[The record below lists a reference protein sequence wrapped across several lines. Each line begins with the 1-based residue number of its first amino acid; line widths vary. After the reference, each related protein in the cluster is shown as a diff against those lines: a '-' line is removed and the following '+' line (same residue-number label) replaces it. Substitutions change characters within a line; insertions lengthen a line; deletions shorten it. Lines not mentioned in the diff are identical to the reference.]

1 MQNKDL
7 QLPIK
12 KEMSRSSITQ
22 INNMLP
28 ITDDYLKEQAKYLT
42 LDHVKNGADGY
53 AKYALEYPL
62 KDRIICTDLSTKKGK
77 YKDSDGNIVSDTE
90 MSKITKRIFSSIK
103 ERNNELIDEYVEFLK
118 NKLTELNFS
127 SNNELNEDETIS
139 FSTQT
144 DAIVDCITKSYSQ
157 KRESGKMID
166 GLKPELF
173 EQFVKEL
180 STGSYLP
187 KIV

>member
-1 MQNKDL
+1 MQNKNL
-7 QLPIK
+7 QLLNK

-42 LDHVKNGADGY
+42 LDHVKNGAEGY

-77 YKDSDGNIVSDTE
+77 YKDSDGNIVSDAE
-90 MSKITKRIFSSIK
+90 MSKITKMIFSSIK
-103 ERNNELIDEYVEFLK
+103 ERNNELIDEYLEFLK
-118 NKLTELNFS
+118 NKLAEFNFS
-127 SNNELNEDETIS
+127 SNNELDESETLS
-139 FSTQT
+139 FSMQT
-144 DAIVDCITKSYSQ
+144 DIIVDYITRSYAQ
-157 KRESGKMID
+157 KRESSEMID

-173 EQFVKEL
+173 QQFVKEL
-180 STGSYLP
+180 STVSYYP
-187 KIV
+187 TVV